1 MSKAE
6 HDADQVV
13 VTGLGAIT
21 PVGLDAPSSWDA
33 LVTGQSGI
41 GRITH
46 FDPTGFPVQIA
57 AEVKDFDPAT
67 AGIEPREARRMDRF
81 VQFGLAAA
89 LEALRDAEL
98 LRDGKLPAEIAERTG
113 TYIGSGMGGLI
124 TLTQQYDVLRER
136 GPGRVSPLLV
146 PMLIPDMASG
156 QTSIT
161 LGAQGPNLGIVS
173 ACATGAHSIGEA
185 AELIKRG
192 GADVMV
198 AGGAEAVI
206 TPIAM
211 AGFSAVRALTTRNDD
226 PPAASRP
233 FDRDRD
239 GFILGEGAGVL
250 VLERLEHAR
259 SRGAHIYAEL
269 AGYGSSADAH
279 HLTAPPE
286 DGYGAVR
293 CMRQA
298 IESAGL
304 RPDDVDYV
312 NAHGTSTPL
321 NDKAETA
328 ALRTALGD
336 HAFRV
341 PVSSTKS
348 MIGHSLGA
356 AGGIEAVICV
366 KAIQTGVIP
375 PTINYQHPDP
385 DCDLDYVPNAARKV
399 SVRAAM
405 SNSFGFGGHNAAL
418 LFTAHER

>member
-1 MSKAE
+1 MPA
-6 HDADQVV
+6 ARVV
-13 VTGLGAIT
+13 VTGFGMVT
-21 PVGLDAPSSWDA
+21 PLGLDTASSWEG
-33 LVTGQSGI
+33 LVAGRSGI
-41 GRITH
+41 GPVTA
-46 FDPTGFPVQIA
+46 FDTAGFACRVA
-57 AEVKDFDPAT
+57 AEVKDFDVGIH
-67 AGIEPREARRMDRF
+67 GIEPREARRMDRYI
-81 VQFGLAAA
+81 QFGLAAA
-89 LEALRDAEL
+89 LEAVRDAGLSVPVPE
-98 LRDGKLPAEIAERTG
+98 PERTG
-113 TYIGSGMGGLI
+113 VYIGSGMGGLI

-250 VLERLEHAR
+250 VLERLEYAR

-298 IESAGL
+298 IESADL
-304 RPDDVDYV
+304 RPHDVDYV

-375 PTINYQHPDP
+375 PTINYQHSDP

-418 LFTAHER
+418 LLTAHER